1 MTSPPDFEFLRIER
15 TDDDVVIATL
25 DRPKVNALDT
35 ALLLEIGELAGALH
49 AEPPGA
55 LVLTGG
61 GRHFAAGADLTGF
74 AGPPLRP
81 GPVNGPPGPN
91 VRANRPPPFQ
101 APPPPRPPETPPSP
115 PPPPLL

>member
-1 MTSPPDFEFLRIER
+1 MASPPDFEFLRVER

-35 ALLLEIGELAGALH
+35 ALLLEIGDLAEACH

-61 GRHFAAGADLTGF
+61 GRHFAAGADLTVFAAPPTRQAQGAAFRSGF
-74 AGPPLRP
+74 AAL
-81 GPVNGPPGPN
+81 
-91 VRANRPPPFQ
+91 A
-101 APPPPRPPETPPSP
+101 
-115 PPPPLL
+115 